1 MLLFINNLISRSSRR
16 TKVRRGFS
24 LLELLAVVTII
35 GILASVVIPRIGGQT
50 QNAKKQCCAQYVG
63 DLNSAIERYYFA
75 EGSWPTQI
83 SDLENNEYYPETV
96 PPCPVSNS
104 VYTIDSTTHRILGHN
119 H

>member
-1 MLLFINNLISRSSRR
+1 MHRYLDNTSTSFTCRSAR
-16 TKVRRGFS
+16 RRGFS
-24 LLELLAVVTII
+24 LLELLAVITIL

-75 EGSWPTQI
+75 EGSWPTQL
-83 SDLENNEYYPETV
+83 SDLENNDYYPEVV
-96 PPCPVSNS
+96 PPCPVSNTT
-104 VYTIDSTTHRILGHN
+104 YTIDSTTHRVLGHN